1 MGKREL
7 LLKLIGISGEF
18 PVEMAGYAL
27 GSKTYAA
34 HLVTQMK
41 QEGCLSVRK
50 KDGIRGY
57 TLRMKGRREL
67 LCRYPEDFSLYL
79 AGSAETSHVK
89 SEPQKRLRLHR
100 MSMAWI
106 FCYRMG
112 IRIFLT
118 EKPKF
123 PFVFEKQ
130 ERNPAYYGAVEFKRS
145 SDRIKGSR
153 ACGLLICRPQIFV
166 VYHTM
171 DRRMKWAK
179 KMERSMR
186 SFAEGIWMGQGYAFR
201 IDAMMIGN
209 TMDLM
214 PEILESDG
222 GLKGEL
228 FQVDDIYEHYYY
240 FSMADASSIQFRL
253 VTDRKAGRRFRD
265 FLCQM
270 LKKREDKEYAL
281 PAGYDENGSPVY
293 FCYELE
299 LQSLMRIHK
308 EMGWKGTGKVV
319 CLDFQADALR
329 TYFRKGV
336 EIRFYQRK

>member
-1 MGKREL
+1 
-7 LLKLIGISGEF
+7 
-18 PVEMAGYAL
+18 
-27 GSKTYAA
+27 
-34 HLVTQMK
+34 
-41 QEGCLSVRK
+41 
-50 KDGIRGY
+50 
-57 TLRMKGRREL
+57 
-67 LCRYPEDFSLYL
+67 
-79 AGSAETSHVK
+79 
-89 SEPQKRLRLHR
+89 
-100 MSMAWI
+100 
-106 FCYRMG
+106 
-112 IRIFLT
+112 
-118 EKPKF
+118 
-123 PFVFEKQ
+123 
-130 ERNPAYYGAVEFKRS
+130 
-145 SDRIKGSR
+145 
-153 ACGLLICRPQIFV
+153 
-166 VYHTM
+166 
-171 DRRMKWAK
+171 
-179 KMERSMR
+179 MR

-336 EIRFYQRK
+336 EILTILSEKVMQYVDSDS